1 MDQSQPFPGKASIV
15 RLVQQQDKANGN
27 AAFEATEDVVR
38 ERAELTLVSGSLAF
52 SSPDQLLPAEWEQ
65 AIESLTGALGID
77 AHWVSSDQPVS
88 LIEKARRA
96 VGTGNALHTPAFA
109 PWRIISPTVFQLG
122 KENLAARDAQWV
134 ASYLFDFGA
143 ACPAANGSVDLV
155 LMSPCPQTCVSDDPV
170 VGPLPRLNTL
180 ASMVRAAAD
189 EGRKSL
195 AIVVREAARAT
206 LATRLLGFDASLN
219 EASINVEF
227 VSIEEAV
234 MKMQRGS
241 LEWDAVIA
249 MPELRGVVF
258 AMLQQ
263 ATGISGPWPMLWF
276 DRGLRMV
283 TCEALDRA
291 GVAIDLDATALVHSL
306 ALFAHH
312 SASQYAAQ
320 QFFQSWATVR
330 DSGVVTPARSSSAPY
345 VNEIEEAAFIDRA
358 ASNGVHSSR
367 PLPSWKGIG
376 CEDRQCEK
384 SAQPVRLSLV
394 Q

>member
-1 MDQSQPFPGKASIV
+1 MDQSQPFPGKASFA
-15 RLVQQQDKANGN
+15 RLAQPLDSAIDSAVLPDAETVASEK
-27 AAFEATEDVVR
+27 
-38 ERAELTLVSGSLAF
+38 AELTLVSGSLAF
-52 SSPDQLLPAEWEQ
+52 SNPGYTIPAEWGQ
-65 AIESLTGALGID
+65 AIEVLTDALGID
-77 AHWVSSDQPVS
+77 AHWVSSDQPAS

-96 VGTGNALHTPAFA
+96 VGTGNASHAPAFA
-109 PWRIISPTVFQLG
+109 PWRVVSPTVFQLG
-122 KENLAARDAQWV
+122 KDNLAARDAQWV

-143 ACPAANGSVDLV
+143 ACPAAQSSVDLV
-155 LMSPCPQTCVSDDPV
+155 LISPCPQTCVSDDPV
-170 VGPLPRLNTL
+170 VGPVPRLNTL
-180 ASMVRAAAD
+180 ASMVRAAVD

-219 EASINVEF
+219 EASLKVEF

-234 MKMQRGS
+234 VKMQRGS

-263 ATGISGPWPMLWF
+263 ATGISGAWPMLWF
-276 DRGLRMV
+276 DRGLRMA
-283 TCEALDRA
+283 TCETLDRA
-291 GVAIDLDATALVHSL
+291 GAAIELDATALLQSL
-306 ALFAHH
+306 ALFARH
-312 SASQYAAQ
+312 SARQYASQ
-320 QFFQSWATVR
+320 RLFQSWAAVR
-330 DSGVVTPARSSSAPY
+330 DSGVITPSRSSSAPY

-358 ASNGVHSSR
+358 ASNGVQSSR

-376 CEDRQCEK
+376 HDDRPSQR

>member
-1 MDQSQPFPGKASIV
+1 MDQSQPFPGKASLA
-15 RLVQQQDKANGN
+15 RLTKPLDN
-27 AAFEATEDVVR
+27 AFDSGAFEATER
-38 ERAELTLVSGSLAF
+38 LANEKAALTLVSGSLAL
-52 SSPDQLLPAEWEQ
+52 SHPDETLPKEWGQ
-65 AIESLTGALGID
+65 AIEALTCALGID
-77 AHWVSSDQPVS
+77 AHWVSSDQPAS

-96 VGTGNALHTPAFA
+96 VGTGNASHTPAFA
-109 PWRIISPTVFQLG
+109 PWRVVSPTVFQLG
-122 KENLAARDAQWV
+122 KENLAVRDAQWV

-143 ACPAANGSVDLV
+143 ACPAANSSVDLV
-155 LMSPCPQTCVSDDPV
+155 LMSPCPQTCVLDDSV

-189 EGRKSL
+189 EGRTSL

-206 LATRLLGFDASLN
+206 LASRLLGFDASLN
-219 EASINVEF
+219 EASLKVEF

-234 MKMQRGS
+234 VKMQRGS

-263 ATGISGPWPMLWF
+263 ATGILGPWPMLWF

-283 TCEALDRA
+283 TCETLDRA
-291 GVAIDLDATALVHSL
+291 GVPIDLDATALLQSL
-306 ALFAHH
+306 ALFASH
-312 SASQYAAQ
+312 SARQYAAQ
-320 QFFQSWATVR
+320 RCFQSWAAVR
-330 DSGVVTPARSSSAPY
+330 DSGVITPSRSSSAPY

-358 ASNGVHSSR
+358 ASNGGQTSR